1 MHFIENLINP
11 NLWTFLI
18 ENSIQ
23 IDICVK
29 VVKNAKD
36 V

>member
-1 MHFIENLINP
+1 MHFIQNLINP

-23 IDICVK
+23 IDMGSK
-29 VVKNAKD
+29 GAKD
-36 V
+36 I